1 MRLVLDASAAV
12 RLVMR
17 MEGAAVIA
25 DRLEAASLV
34 LGPDLFHTVVANAL
48 WKTVRAGQL
57 SPELA
62 LRRLDEARELIDGQG
77 HDRELLTEAL
87 ATACQQDHP
96 AYDLLYVVSL
106 SFSWLGRMYGPPGLP
121 GLKTTLSGSAAIGNP
136 WRSHC
141 LRFSAIA

>member
-1 MRLVLDASAAV
+1 MRVVLDASAAV

-34 LGPDLFHTVVANAL
+34 LAPNLFHTEVANAL
-48 WKTVRAGQL
+48 WKYVRAGQL

-62 LRRLDEARELIDGQG
+62 LRRLDEAGELIDGQG
-77 HDRELLTEAL
+77 QDQELLTEAL

-96 AYDLLYVVSL
+96 VYDLLYVIL
-106 SFSWLGRMYGPPGLP
+106 ARRNAANLLTRDRRLGDLATRLGVAL
-121 GLKTTLSGSAAIGNP
+121 L
-136 WRSHC
+136 
-141 LRFSAIA
+141 

>member
-34 LGPDLFHTVVANAL
+34 LAPNLFHTEVANAL
-48 WKTVRAGQL
+48 WKYVRAGQL

-62 LRRLDEARELIDGQG
+62 LRRLDEAGELIDGQG
-77 HDRELLTEAL
+77 PDQELLTEAL

-96 AYDLLYVVSL
+96 VYDLLYVIL
-106 SFSWLGRMYGPPGLP
+106 ARRNAANLLTRDRRLGDLATRLGVAL
-121 GLKTTLSGSAAIGNP
+121 L
-136 WRSHC
+136 
-141 LRFSAIA
+141 